1 MFAPR
6 SATNARAIDS
16 VGLKTRLI
24 NAYIP
29 HNLVFYQRVSPSY
42 TRLGSSQR
50 SIVPSQV
57 SRRLDGWRGWA
68 HLTPVSPITH
78 PHQPRLTPPPAAPL
92 PPRRLSSRPPAP
104 APCPRA
110 VSRPPAPP
118 RHFLGDRLLIVPST
132 LPQATNHAVAIPGRL
147 VLTELALALDRL
159 DLKRKRNNVRQ
170 QAGNVILRRQP
181 KRPRIR

>member
-1 MFAPR
+1 MGGEGGRISHPYHLSR
-6 SATNARAIDS
+6 TP
-16 VGLKTRLI
+16 I
-24 NAYIP
+24 NF
-29 HNLVFYQRVSPSY
+29 V
-42 TRLGSSQR
+42 
-50 SIVPSQV
+50 
-57 SRRLDGWRGWA
+57 
-68 HLTPVSPITH
+68 
-78 PHQPRLTPPPAAPL
+78 
-92 PPRRLSSRPPAP
+92 SRPPAP
-104 APCPRA
+104 SHFPRA

>member
-78 PHQPRLTPPPAAPL
+78 PHQLRLT
-92 PPRRLSSRPPAP
+92 S
-104 APCPRA
+104 PRA
-110 VSRPPAPP
+110 VSRPPRRLTSPRATAPFP
-118 RHFLGDRLLIVPST
+118 RRSPPHCPLHAPASHESRRRDPRPSCSD
-132 LPQATNHAVAIPGRL
+132 
-147 VLTELALALDRL
+147 LACSCPSA
-159 DLKRKRNNVRQ
+159 
-170 QAGNVILRRQP
+170 
-181 KRPRIR
+181 PRSKT